1 MESVADRSFLGTGW
15 GFPPE
20 FDLRHGNA
28 RMVSEEDDIRE
39 SLRILL
45 STDPGERVMRPTFGC
60 GLKAHV
66 FDSITVS
73 TITEIRDLVERA
85 ILFFEPR
92 ITLDDVRVE
101 VEDVLGGLVLIN
113 LSYTIRTTNTRSN
126 MVYPFYIG
134 EATNVP
140 EYEGYALEG

>member
-1 MESVADRSFLGTGW
+1 
-15 GFPPE
+15 
-20 FDLRHGNA
+20 
-28 RMVSEEDDIRE
+28 MVSEEDDIRE